1 MNSKK
6 WTIRFVI
13 IILICLLFIVSV
25 NFFVDPYGYFR
36 AQKGENY
43 TMDEEDYLREQKA
56 EHIKY
61 HGDEYDAFLVGGSK
75 AGAIHSDKLS
85 EIDGYK
91 YYNCWLLS
99 GNFEDYYNYCKY
111 IIHTAHPKKILL
123 HISTS
128 EIAQFDR
135 EAKGDIYE
143 IPAVM
148 SGNSKVAEV
157 TKFLFKNLSVSWD
170 TITKKEDSYPI
181 EKTGERNL
189 TKYYAYYQIGRAS
202 CRERV

>member
-61 HGDEYDAFLVGGSK
+61 HGDEYDAFLFVTYLYYLTVATVTNYPRLTATSIIT
-75 AGAIHSDKLS
+75 AGFCP
-85 EIDGYK
+85 EILK
-91 YYNCWLLS
+91 IITIIVNTLFIRHIRKRFSFTSLL
-99 GNFEDYYNYCKY
+99 
-111 IIHTAHPKKILL
+111 LRL
-123 HISTS
+123 
-128 EIAQFDR
+128 
-135 EAKGDIYE
+135 
-143 IPAVM
+143 
-148 SGNSKVAEV
+148 
-157 TKFLFKNLSVSWD
+157 
-170 TITKKEDSYPI
+170 
-181 EKTGERNL
+181 RNL
-189 TKYYAYYQIGRAS
+189 TTKPKEIFMRFLP
-202 CRERV
+202 

>member
-6 WTIRFVI
+6 WTISFVI

-111 IIHTAHPKKILL
+111 IINTAHPKKILL

-128 EIAQFDR
+128 EIAKWQRLQNSYSKTSLSAGIPLPKKRILTRLKRPAR
-135 EAKGDIYE
+135 EIL
-143 IPAVM
+143 PNTMRTTV
-148 SGNSKVAEV
+148 
-157 TKFLFKNLSVSWD
+157 
-170 TITKKEDSYPI
+170 ITKIRPPI
-181 EKTGERNL
+181 MT
-189 TKYYAYYQIGRAS
+189 I
-202 CRERV
+202 

>member
-61 HGDEYDAFLVGGSK
+61 HGDEYLSL
-75 AGAIHSDKLS
+75 IH
-85 EIDGYK
+85 I
-91 YYNCWLLS
+91 
-99 GNFEDYYNYCKY
+99 
-111 IIHTAHPKKILL
+111 
-123 HISTS
+123 
-128 EIAQFDR
+128 
-135 EAKGDIYE
+135 
-143 IPAVM
+143 
-148 SGNSKVAEV
+148 
-157 TKFLFKNLSVSWD
+157 
-170 TITKKEDSYPI
+170 
-181 EKTGERNL
+181 
-189 TKYYAYYQIGRAS
+189 
-202 CRERV
+202 